1 MLALALCGLTI
12 GLTLLQL
19 WFYAQFET
27 NFLCYF
33 LVMHFFWKHFITDM
47 PSLKLISSPR
57 RDVWT
62 MPEKGPKHLTIAYIP
77 LILSSA
83 QVVKPLADAFNS
95 RAMPTMPSDAKNRIV
110 RHIHTHIITRI
121 DCTLCVQNKPWLS
134 LYRSLSHTYC
144 SMVCIIDITDSLL
157 L

>member
-1 MLALALCGLTI
+1 
-12 GLTLLQL
+12 
-19 WFYAQFET
+19 
-27 NFLCYF
+27 
-33 LVMHFFWKHFITDM
+33 M

-144 SMVCIIDITDSLL
+144 SMVCIIVSQILSFSNSVALRSSFISTPILLDPTRNHFFLDSD
-157 L
+157 